1 MPLDLILLFKKGTH
15 RGVDYAGLA
24 ASTSTARE
32 SDWKLA
38 NTKPSSRPT
47 YIPNVCDFSR
57 NYEFKEERPTKHLAR
72 AYCAWQIFEVNDL
85 I

>member
-24 ASTSTARE
+24 VSTSTACE
-32 SDWKLA
+32 SDWKLT

-47 YIPNVCDFSR
+47 CIPYARDFPKK
-57 NYEFKEERPTKHLAR
+57 YEFKEERPTKHLAR
-72 AYCAWQIFEVNDL
+72 AYCAYRSSRSAT
-85 I
+85 